1 MGEVDISLY
10 DHMRDFVVRKKDGM
24 ASYQIASLID
34 DLQLGVTCICRGE
47 DLLHSPAAQL
57 YLASLLEK
65 GIFSQTFFYH
75 HHLLTDDTGEKLS
88 KSHASLSMYETGYN
102 SDLRQHLFNEILQK
116 VGRVPNSIQNA
127 EELGNSLSLNEIIQ
141 IGAIP
146 F

>member
-1 MGEVDISLY
+1 
-10 DHMRDFVVRKKDGM
+10 
-24 ASYQIASLID
+24 
-34 DLQLGVTCICRGE
+34 
-47 DLLHSPAAQL
+47 
-57 YLASLLEK
+57 
-65 GIFSQTFFYH
+65 
-75 HHLLTDDTGEKLS
+75 